1 MFFDPRM
8 IGRVCLSLREV
19 ITPVVNGL
27 KPTYS
32 QEYIYIHVLAV
43 SYPNIITSIGTRI
56 WEYFMI
62 FYRGYNGH
70 TLVKFN

>member
-27 KPTYS
+27 KPTCS
-32 QEYIYIHVLAV
+32 QEYIYIYTCLGGQL
-43 SYPNIITSIGTRI
+43 S
-56 WEYFMI
+56 EYNNKYI
-62 FYRGYNGH
+62 
-70 TLVKFN
+70 